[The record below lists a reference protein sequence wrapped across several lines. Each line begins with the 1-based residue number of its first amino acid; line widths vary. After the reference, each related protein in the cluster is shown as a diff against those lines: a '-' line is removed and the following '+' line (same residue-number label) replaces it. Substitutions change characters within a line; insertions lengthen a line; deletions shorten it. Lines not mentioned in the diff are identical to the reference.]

1 LRAFNASA
9 MIISVL
15 ARLGRHGTWFLAGG
29 LFIGLLLPPL
39 ATLLRPALP
48 ALIFVLTAAT
58 FLGTDWAALAIHAR
72 RPRVLVLQL
81 AWGLVA
87 TPVIVALAARLFGLP
102 AGLMQGLVLW
112 AASPP
117 LISVPAIA
125 LLLGLDGALALLAMA
140 AGTLLMPFTL
150 PPLVLGLIGLELGLS
165 VPALTLRL
173 TLFIGGA
180 ALVAALVRRVCGV
193 AWLRRHTLELSGLSV
208 LILLLFA
215 IAIMDGVTARLLSEP
230 RAVLLYA
237 ATALSASVAL
247 QALSFLVFSRLAR
260 VPALTIGLVGGNKN
274 MAIVWA
280 NLAGAASPELS
291 LFFATVQLPIYVLPA
306 LLKPIYRRLG
316 AAPSAEISRSGA
328 SAADGARGD

>member
-1 LRAFNASA
+1 
-9 MIISVL
+9 MILSVL

-39 ATLLRPALP
+39 AALLRPLLP

-58 FLGTDWAALAIHAR
+58 FLSIDWAALAVHAR
-72 RPRVLVLQL
+72 RPGLLALQL

-87 TPVIVALAARLFGLP
+87 TPVIVALAARLLGLP
-102 AGLMQGLVLW
+102 AGLTQGLVLW

-125 LLLGLDGALALLAMA
+125 LLLGLDGALALLAMVA
-140 AGTLLMPFTL
+140 STFIMPLTL
-150 PPLVLGLIGLELGLS
+150 PPLVLGLIGLALGLS
-165 VPALTLRL
+165 IPALMLRL
-173 TLFIGGA
+173 AIFIGGA
-180 ALVAALVRRVCGV
+180 ALLATLLRRFCGV
-193 AWLRRHTLELSGLSV
+193 PWLRRHTLELSGLSV

-237 ATALSASVAL
+237 AVALGVSVTL

-280 NLAGAASPELS
+280 NLAGATSPELS

-306 LLKPIYRRLG
+306 LLKPVYRRLG
-316 AAPSAEISRSGA
+316 AAAPAGISRSGA
-328 SAADGARGD
+328 SATGGARGD

>member
-1 LRAFNASA
+1 MMLTF
-9 MIISVL
+9 L

-39 ATLLRPALP
+39 AALLRPALP

-58 FLGTDWAALAIHAR
+58 FLSIDWAALAAHAR
-72 RPRVLVLQL
+72 RPSLLALQL

-87 TPVIVALAARLFGLP
+87 TPVIVALAARLLGLP
-102 AGLMQGLVLW
+102 PGLTQGLVLW

-125 LLLGLDGALALLAMA
+125 LLLGLDGALALLAMV
-140 AGTLLMPFTL
+140 AGTFVMPLTL
-150 PPLVLGLIGLELGLS
+150 PPLVLGLIGLALGLS
-165 VPALTLRL
+165 IPALMIRL
-173 TLFIGGA
+173 VLFIGGA
-180 ALVAALVRRVCGV
+180 ALLAALLRRVCGV
-193 AWLRRHTLELSGLSV
+193 HWLRRHTLELSGLSV

-237 ATALSASVAL
+237 AAALFASVAL

-260 VPALTIGLVGGNKN
+260 MPALTIGLVGGNKN
-274 MAIVWA
+274 MGIAWA
-280 NLAGAASPELS
+280 SLAGAASPELS

-306 LLKPIYRRLG
+306 LLKPVYRRLG
-316 AAPSAEISRSGA
+316 AAPPLGVSQSGA